1 MLVTA
6 RRLLTVRWIQRRA
19 RAIMERLTVDD
30 MKSIEL
36 EIMDEIDCVCH
47 AHGVQYYLG
56 YGSLW
61 RHSPWWLYPWDDD
74 MDIVMMRDQYE
85 LLMEHFNEWRT
96 TERFKLVSYRDKS
109 SIYQFAK
116 NSGYYHGRLRDFCGE
131 KGINRGMGGYLPP
144 GTLQR

>member
-1 MLVTA
+1 MVVFLAPFAMV
-6 RRLLTVRWIQRRA
+6 V
-19 RAIMERLTVDD
+19 
-30 MKSIEL
+30 
-36 EIMDEIDCVCH
+36 
-47 AHGVQYYLG
+47 
-56 YGSLW
+56 
-61 RHSPWWLYPWDDD
+61 YPWDDD

-131 KGINRGMGGYLPP
+131 KKASTGVWVDIFPWNITAINHFLLKKHRRVGLVRSFAVTDPTTGSNVLIKLIKHMVCPL
-144 GTLQR
+144 